1 MGHRARW
8 LAITVVAL
16 VLAVCVALLVT
27 GSRWLAIPVLPQA
40 PAGTFIAWLALILLP
55 LLVLLVFEGPGAY
68 SPTVAERCPR
78 TAVRTTLALAA
89 VWGLVSWAL
98 AGNLRFEFV
107 NAPLRMSVWQVF
119 TAAIPIATLAGAVAW
134 FLAVRARNGPG
145 DENRPRGRA

>member
-1 MGHRARW
+1 MGHRTRW

-16 VLAVCVALLVT
+16 VLSVCIALLVT
-27 GSRWLAIPVLPQA
+27 GSRWLAMSVLPEV
-40 PAGTFIAWLALILLP
+40 PAGTFIAWLALIL
-55 LLVLLVFEGPGAY
+55 
-68 SPTVAERCPR
+68 RCPR

-107 NAPLRMSVWQVF
+107 DAPLRMPVWQVF

-134 FLAVRARNGPG
+134 FLAVRARHGPG

>member
-8 LAITVVAL
+8 LAITVVVL
-16 VLAVCVALLVT
+16 VLSVSIALLVT
-27 GSRWLAIPVLPQA
+27 GSRWLAMSVLPGA
-40 PAGTFIAWLALILLP
+40 PAGTFIAWLALVLLP
-55 LLVLLVFEGPGAY
+55 LLVLLWFEAPGTC
-68 SPTVAERCPR
+68 SPTVAERRIR

-107 NAPLRMSVWQVF
+107 DAPLRMPVWLVF

-134 FLAVRARNGPG
+134 FVAARARPG
-145 DENRPRGRA
+145 AVDENRPRGRT